1 MPLTPPPSTT
11 ASGLHAWARA
21 GRAVVRD
28 ASDLLVS
35 LVSLRE
41 RQRVRRRTPSRH
53 RG

>member
-1 MPLTPPPSTT
+1 MPLTPAPSTT

-35 LVSLRE
+35 LRE
-41 RQRVRRRTPSRH
+41 RQRIRRRTAGRR

>member
-28 ASDLLVS
+28 ASGL

-41 RQRVRRRTPSRH
+41 RQRGRRRTPNRSRD
-53 RG
+53 

>member
-28 ASDLLVS
+28 ASGL

-41 RQRVRRRTPSRH
+41 GQRGRRRTPNRSRD
-53 RG
+53 